1 MRSKFGLKYES
12 IKSAESVESA
22 ESTESVESAKSAES
36 VHPPNSCPH
45 PPNPRF
51 KDNLLKMMKNAFY
64 VTSKALF
71 VLKIFTF
78 LS

>member
-12 IKSAESVESA
+12 IKSAESVESP
-22 ESTESVESAKSAES
+22 ESTESVESAISADS

-51 KDNLLKMMKNAFY
+51 KE
-64 VTSKALF
+64 SRQ
-71 VLKIFTF
+71 II
-78 LS
+78 SS